1 MRGRC
6 NRGRPRQASL
16 KPTSVVV
23 LTKRT
28 PSQKANGINES
39 VSTVIPARRLATPQ
53 FLQNKATAGAPMIAS
68 RKV

>member
-1 MRGRC
+1 
-6 NRGRPRQASL
+6 
-16 KPTSVVV
+16 